1 MEGDG
6 KFMAG
11 IKYSIRR
18 NRLTKALLQGM
29 QLGGDDSL
37 YCRGECSDRY
47 MVLPLLD
54 SGVQDCPWGRLHFQL
69 TLSENCVCYLYVA
82 ASNEKT
88 GQELMLDADTS
99 LMKKKRLLQS
109 LGGLQFINK
118 PDVLLYEI
126 TGRYLWIMAEII
138 GEDVTLRDIQVEA
151 PGDNFMQTFPEV
163 YREKNSFF
171 HRYIS
176 IYSSMYNDFQEK
188 LDDRGELLPVEKAPM
203 PLLELYAKWLGIDVN
218 GGYLGEETL
227 RKLMKEAPEL
237 LRRKGTKYC
246 IERIC
251 NILLGETPIIAERSQ
266 MQRYV
271 HRNQKAQYDALYG
284 DSPYDVSLFLEHYV
298 EEKKKQQLLHL
309 LSQFKPLRSR
319 LHIVFLEPTGV
330 LDEHIY
336 LDENAV
342 TFAQDEGVL
351 DMAQIAD
358 GTIILQ

>member
-1 MEGDG
+1 
-6 KFMAG
+6 MAG

-29 QLGGDDSL
+29 YLDEDGQIG
-37 YCRGECSDRY
+37 CNGEQGDRY

-54 SGVQDCPWGRLHFQL
+54 SGVEDCPWGRLHFDL
-69 TLSENCVCYLYVA
+69 TLEENCVCYLYVA

-88 GQELMLDADTS
+88 GQEVMLDADTS

-109 LGGLQFINK
+109 MRGLQFINK

-126 TGRYLWIMAEII
+126 TGRYLWIVMEII
-138 GEDVTLRDIQVEA
+138 GENVSVKNIQVEA

-176 IYSSMYNDFQEK
+176 IYSSLYNDFQEK
-188 LDDRGELLPVEKAPM
+188 IDNRGELLPVEQASM

-227 RKLMKEAPEL
+227 RELMKEAPEL

-246 IERIC
+246 VERIC

-271 HRNQKAQYDALYG
+271 RRNEKAQYDALYG
-284 DSPYDVSLFLEHYV
+284 DSPYDVSLFLKHPV

-342 TFAQDEGVL
+342 TFAQEDGVL
-351 DMAQIAD
+351 DVSQIAD